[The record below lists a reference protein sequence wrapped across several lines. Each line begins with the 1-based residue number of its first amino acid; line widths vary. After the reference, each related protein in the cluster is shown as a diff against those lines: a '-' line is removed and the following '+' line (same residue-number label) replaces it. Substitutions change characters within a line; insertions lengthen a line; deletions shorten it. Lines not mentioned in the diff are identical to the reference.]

1 MKPILRFVS
10 AIAAVTALS
19 MSIAQSA
26 SAAER
31 SVALWHMDDRT
42 TTIRDASGHTYSATV
57 HNVQLG
63 QPGWTGT
70 SFGFAKNPAYVR
82 IGSAPMLNPGSRP
95 FAVTVRVRFASR
107 PSATVEDY
115 DIVRKGLSST
125 AGGSFKMEILRS
137 GQALCDFRGSRE
149 VSLTNGPNL
158 ADSRWH
164 TITCRRTRGSVVL
177 VVDGR
182 SYTRSGSTGSISNS
196 DAVFL
201 GAKDASGADQ
211 YAGLLDEVSIVRG

>member
-1 MKPILRFVS
+1 VS
-10 AIAAVTALS
+10 AIGAVTALS
-19 MSIAQSA
+19 TSIAQSA
-26 SAAER
+26 SAAQR
-31 SVALWHMDDRT
+31 PVALWHMDDKT
-42 TTIRDASGHTYSATV
+42 TTIRDASGHAYTATV

-63 QPGWTGT
+63 QPGWAGT
-70 SFGFAKNPAYVR
+70 SFGFATTPAYVR
-82 IGSAPMLNPGSRP
+82 IGSAPALNPGTRP
-95 FAVTVRVRFASR
+95 FTVTVRVRFASR
-107 PSATVEDY
+107 PSASVEDY
-115 DIVRKGLSST
+115 DIIRKGLSST
-125 AGGSFKMEILRS
+125 PGGSFKMEILGS
-137 GQALCDFRGSRE
+137 GKAFCDFRGSRE
-149 VSLTNGPNL
+149 VSVTNGPNL

-164 TITCRRTRGSVVL
+164 TVTCRRNRDSVAL